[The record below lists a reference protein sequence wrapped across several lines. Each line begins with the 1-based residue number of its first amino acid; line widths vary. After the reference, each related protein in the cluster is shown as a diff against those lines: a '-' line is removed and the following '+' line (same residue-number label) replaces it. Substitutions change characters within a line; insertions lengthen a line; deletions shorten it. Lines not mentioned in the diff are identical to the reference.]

1 MALTKARLWNVSVSP
16 AESTDVLFNP
26 TEYGIDRGANYAEL
40 AAPGL
45 STPILQFVRGES
57 QSLNVEL
64 FLDGTDNRESVSKA
78 MDKIRKFVT
87 IDEDL
92 HAPPVCQFQ
101 WGDET
106 FQGVVTKLN
115 EKFQLFDEDGKVLRA
130 RLTLTIKSYQSV
142 EVQLRSDPRSSPDRT
157 RVRVFRQ
164 GESLQQIAAESYG
177 NPGLWRLIAAAN
189 DIDRPRFVAAG
200 TQLRIPAS

>member
-1 MALTKARLWNVSVSP
+1 MALTKATLRNVSVDP
-16 AESTDVLFNP
+16 PESTEVLFNP

-57 QSLNVEL
+57 QSLSIEL
-64 FLDGTDNRESVSKA
+64 FLDGTDGRKSVSEG

-101 WGDET
+101 WGDVT
-106 FQGVVTKLN
+106 FQGVVTKLG
-115 EKFQLFDEDGKVLRA
+115 EKFQLFDEAGQVLRA

-142 EVQLRSDPRSSPDRT
+142 EVQLRNNPRSSPDRT

-164 GESLQQIAAESYG
+164 GESLQQIAAETYG
-177 NPGLWRLIAAAN
+177 NPGLWRSIAEAN

-200 TQLRIPAS
+200 TILSIPAI